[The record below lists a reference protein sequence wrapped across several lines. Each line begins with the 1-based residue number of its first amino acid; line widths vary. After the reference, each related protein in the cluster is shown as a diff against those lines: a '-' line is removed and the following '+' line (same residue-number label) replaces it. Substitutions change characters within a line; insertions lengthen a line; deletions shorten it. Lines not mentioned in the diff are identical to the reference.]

1 MSWSL
6 GQDDRWLLELG
17 NKERLQVSMLVDR
30 AWVSPLED
38 EPWLLQL
45 ANSQGNWYVVG
56 LETRGSVLVPWTG

>member
-17 NKERLQVSMLVDR
+17 NKERRQVSMLVDR
-30 AWVSPLED
+30 AWVSPLGD

-45 ANSQGNWYVVG
+45 ANSQG
-56 LETRGSVLVPWTG
+56 